1 MSTKSSPR
9 WLRFAGTCP
18 RRIQYRNLSGVTC
31 IRRAAV
37 FTETRLSARCSLSGP
52 STNFDSRRR
61 ISVSAIKNGTASS
74 CAAISPARDSTHRHH
89 AAALVPSEHPGSRS
103 LRRCRHHSRSRIST
117 KSVVS
122 VTPSLP
128 GVLGPKVGRIFRA
141 CSTFD
146 RIVFIS
152 SAALNSRRTSCAV
165 DSIAALIS
173 SFAST
178 RLPSL
183 LRPQHLT
190 DPQHFTAARLPP
202 QTLGSTPSHPG
213 VVDLRGHRKPESVRD
228 GENGP
233 SSAPTGGTKNTRA
246 SPPPKTPD
254 VYSALATWP
263 SEQLDPLGEG
273 VLPRGRLI
281 SGRHQLF
288 SCGG

>member
-89 AAALVPSEHPGSRS
+89 AAALFPSGHPGSRS

-146 RIVFIS
+146 RIVFSS

-178 RLPSL
+178 RLPSPVPC
-183 LRPQHLT
+183 RT
-190 DPQHFTAARLPP
+190 DLHHFTAAKSPPHPWGHPLPTCRHMP
-202 QTLGSTPSHPG
+202 
-213 VVDLRGHRKPESVRD
+213 RRHRQNESRQD

-233 SSAPTGGTKNTRA
+233 SSAPTGGTKSTRA
-246 SPPPKTPD
+246 SPPPKNPRH
-254 VYSALATWP
+254 VLGPSHLAIGATRP
-263 SEQLDPLGEG
+263 
-273 VLPRGRLI
+273 PRG
-281 SGRHQLF
+281 
-288 SCGG
+288 GGTPQGSFD

>member
-89 AAALVPSEHPGSRS
+89 AAALFPSGRPGSRS

-122 VTPSLP
+122 VTHRCP
-128 GVLGPKVGRIFRA
+128 A
-141 CSTFD
+141 
-146 RIVFIS
+146 S
-152 SAALNSRRTSCAV
+152 SAQKSAASSARAQPSTASSSYPQRHSTV
-165 DSIAALIS
+165 DAHHARPTQSPHPSHRLKTLVFLP
-173 SFAST
+173 SFA
-178 RLPSL
+178 P
-183 LRPQHLT
+183 
-190 DPQHFTAARLPP
+190 
-202 QTLGSTPSHPG
+202 
-213 VVDLRGHRKPESVRD
+213 
-228 GENGP
+228 
-233 SSAPTGGTKNTRA
+233 NT
-246 SPPPKTPD
+246 
-254 VYSALATWP
+254 
-263 SEQLDPLGEG
+263 
-273 VLPRGRLI
+273 
-281 SGRHQLF
+281 
-288 SCGG
+288 